1 MMKSCLFLFCIICIL
16 VPRPVQSQHLVD
28 YGVRF
33 LSHDVTKDERT
44 SIVFPELPVA
54 SKGFSIAFHMR
65 LMGNKE
71 KYGYIF
77 RLALNETESIDLI
90 CNSHSTSSRNLALV
104 SGDKPDNIVVD
115 LAKLPGFKKENW
127 IELAAAFDFR
137 KHHVTLTVNGQQYTD
152 TLIFSRL
159 DNIRLF
165 FGANDYGQFS
175 TTDVPPMEVRDI
187 KVFNSQHQLLRHW
200 ELRQHNGNTAYDRTV
215 SQPLEI
221 RNPHWLIDEHIYW
234 KKKAVIQT
242 ALLRPQISF
251 RPDSSAVIIATRDS
265 LYAYQLSTA
274 QLVARKYATGTIYP
288 SPNNQLLYNQA
299 RQELWQYDPK
309 KNRIARFNF
318 STFSWDNE
326 DNKVKEPAFWHHNK
340 IISPVDS
347 SVILF
352 GGYGNFTYK
361 NLVQRFDPLTGKW
374 DTLPTT
380 GNIKPRYLSSAGT
393 GKKPTDLLIFG
404 GYGNASGKQELSPE
418 KLYDL
423 YKLDLSNFTF
433 TKLWEN
439 KGKDENFVTANS
451 LHYEPYDSSF
461 YVLCYP
467 IHKYAST
474 LYLRKFSLGSPENTI
489 IGDSIPYFFQDT
501 KSYADLFYSP
511 HTGELVAVTSYP
523 VGDSLTEVT
532 VYTIAYPAL
541 SQQDALQVVPSFT
554 AEKDNRWLLLLL
566 PLLAILAY
574 FTFRRKKATVTPKPA
589 PPPVVEEQAI
599 ADTYQPAPV
608 LPIGDPVLPATSGA
622 SSISLL
628 GGFQVIDK
636 NGVNISAAFTPA
648 LKQLL
653 VLLAL
658 YTVKTGKGISSVQLR
673 NLLWPDKSEESA
685 RNNRGVSIKKL
696 RTLLEQV
703 GNVFINNEGNHWLLT
718 FEPSVHSDYFQVQPL
733 ITDALRQ
740 QSMDHTELI
749 RIASKGSLLPD
760 LDYEWLDSFKSDY
773 ASRIIDAML
782 LLTQKPEIRQ
792 SPSILIAICDIIF
805 MQDPLNEHALL
816 IKCRELYKLGK
827 PKVAKNV
834 YDSFVNEYSL
844 TIGTAFHL
852 RFEEVIA

>member
-1 MMKSCLFLFCIICIL
+1 MMKSCLFLFCLICFF
-16 VPRPVQSQHLVD
+16 VPGLVQSQPLVD

-44 SIVFPELPVA
+44 SIAFPELPVD
-54 SKGFSIAFHMR
+54 SKGFSIGFTMR

-104 SGDKPDNIVVD
+104 SGDKPDNIIVD
-115 LAKLPGFKKENW
+115 LAQLPGYKKENW
-127 IELAAAFDFR
+127 VDVTASFDFR
-137 KHHVTLTVNGQQYTD
+137 KRHVTLTVNGQHYTD

-159 DNIRLF
+159 NSIRLF
-165 FGANDYGQFS
+165 FGANDHGQFS
-175 TTDVPPMEVRDI
+175 TTDVPPMEIRDI

-200 ELRQHNGNTAYDRTV
+200 ELKQHNGNIVYDRTV

-234 KKKAVIQT
+234 KKRAVIHT
-242 ALLRPQISF
+242 ALLRPQITF
-251 RPDSSAVIIATRDS
+251 RPDSSAVIIATPDS
-265 LYAYQLSTA
+265 LYTYPLSTA
-274 QLVARKYATGTIYP
+274 QLAARKYNSGTIFP
-288 SPNNQLLYNQA
+288 SPNNQLLFNQE

-309 KNRIARFNF
+309 KNKIARFNF
-318 STFSWDNE
+318 STFSWDND

-347 SVILF
+347 SLILF

-361 NLVQRFDPLTGKW
+361 NLVQRFNPLKGKW
-374 DTLPTT
+374 DTIATT

-423 YKLDLSNFTF
+423 YKLDLNSFTF
-433 TKLWEN
+433 TKLWES
-439 KGKDENFVTANS
+439 KDKDENFVTANS
-451 LHYEPYDSSF
+451 LHFDAYDSSF
-461 YVLCYP
+461 YALCYP

-474 LYLRKFSLGSPENTI
+474 LYLRKFSLGSPGNTI

-511 HTGELVAVTSYP
+511 HTAELVAITSYH

-541 SQQDALQVVPSFT
+541 SQHDALQVAPSFA
-554 AEKDNRWLLLLL
+554 AEESNRWLLLLL

-574 FTFRRKKATVTPKPA
+574 LTFRRKKVRITLKPA
-589 PPPVVEEQAI
+589 QQPAAEEQAI
-599 ADTYQPAPV
+599 TESYLPTPA
-608 LPIGDPVLPATSGA
+608 LPIGSPVLPATSGA

-628 GGFQVIDK
+628 GGFQVIDR
-636 NGVNISAAFTPA
+636 NGVNISAAFTPS

-658 YTVKTGKGISSVQLR
+658 YTVKTGKGISSVQMR

-685 RNNRGVSIKKL
+685 RNNRGVNIKKL

-718 FEPSVHSDYFQVQPL
+718 FDPSVHCDYFHVQPL

-740 QSMDHTELI
+740 QKIDHTELI
-749 RIASKGSLLPD
+749 RVASKGSLLPD

-773 ASRIIDAML
+773 ASRIIDVML
-782 LLTQKPEIRQ
+782 LLAQKPEIRQ
-792 SPSILIAICDIIF
+792 SPANLIAICDIIF

-834 YDSFVNEYSL
+834 YDSFINEYSL